1 MLWCSLRI
9 SFVFSSYS
17 LRILRWYAPRR
28 YGRSSEP
35 LHGADRLGWAVVQR
49 DPRSAVQFGQD
60 PRMAVITLVACAADV
75 RISFSVKKLS
85 RVVDL
90 HGPPAF
96 SGGQQVL

>member
-17 LRILRWYAPRR
+17 LRILRWYSPRR
-28 YGRSSEP
+28 CGRSSES

-49 DPRSAVQFGQD
+49 DPRSAVQLGQD
-60 PRMAVITLVACAADV
+60 PRMAVVTFVARAVGV
-75 RISFSVKKLS
+75 RISFSPKKLS

>member
-17 LRILRWYAPRR
+17 LRILRWYSPRR
-28 YGRSSEP
+28 WGRSSEP
-35 LHGADRLGWAVVQR
+35 LHGAENLGWAVVQR
-49 DPRSAVQFGQD
+49 DPRSAVQLGQD
-60 PRMAVITLVACAADV
+60 PRMAEVSLVACAVGV
-75 RISFSVKKLS
+75 RISFSPKKLS